1 MLSKRKKTLMMK
13 VFVVFLSFV
22 FVSAGFAARIVP
34 TGTVSIIKDGKVVG
48 QFSQEAPLP
57 EGALLRCEAQ
67 CAVQLDDVYMVA
79 EPDTVFSIS
88 PMADR
93 HDVLVQQGT
102 VYYSLNES
110 SRPLHFDTPA
120 GSATTGDLTMTESE
134 LRGYVRVVGNDTE
147 IGVIGGGTMTVA
159 TGSEVV
165 PITSGKKI
173 TMTLADSGK
182 PANAAGGQEGMSRNT
197 KIALGVVGAA
207 VVAGGI
213 YAISSSGGGGGGR
226 NKKKDDGSPAAP

>member
-1 MLSKRKKTLMMK
+1 MLSKRKRTLMMK
-13 VFVVFLSFV
+13 VFVVFLSFA

-102 VYYSLNES
+102 LYYSLNES

-120 GSATTGDLTMTESE
+120 GNATTGDLSMTEGE
-134 LRGYVRVVGNDTE
+134 LRGYVRVVGNETE
-147 IGVIGGGTMTVA
+147 IGVVGGGSMTVV
-159 TGSEVV
+159 TGSEEV

-173 TMTLADSGK
+173 TMTLADSGNT
-182 PANAAGGQEGMSRNT
+182 ANAAGGEEGMSRNT

-213 YAISSSGGGGGGR
+213 ILVASSGGSGSS

>member
-1 MLSKRKKTLMMK
+1 MLSKRKRTLMMK
-13 VFVVFLSFV
+13 VFVVFLSFA

-79 EPDTVFSIS
+79 EPNTVFSIS

-93 HDVLVQQGT
+93 HDVLVQKGT
-102 VYYSLNES
+102 IYYSLNES

-120 GSATTGDLTMTESE
+120 GNATTGDLTMTEGE
-134 LRGYVRVVGNDTE
+134 LRGYVRVAGNETE
-147 IGVIGGGTMTVA
+147 IGVIGGGSMTVA
-159 TGSEVV
+159 TGSEEV
-165 PITSGKKI
+165 PVTSGKKV

-182 PANAAGGQEGMSRNT
+182 TANAAGGQDGMSRNT
-197 KIALGVVGAA
+197 KIALGVIGAA

-213 YAISSSGGGGGGR
+213 YAISSSGGGGGGGGR
-226 NKKKDDGSPAAP
+226 DRDDGSPASP

>member
-1 MLSKRKKTLMMK
+1 MLSKRKRTLMMK

-120 GSATTGDLTMTESE
+120 GSATTGDLSMTEGE
-134 LRGYVRVVGNDTE
+134 LRGYVRVVGNETE
-147 IGVIGGGTMTVA
+147 IGVIVGGSMTVA
-159 TGSEVV
+159 TGSEEV

-173 TMTLADSGK
+173 TMTLADSEK
-182 PANAAGGQEGMSRNT
+182 PADAVGGQEGMSRNT
-197 KIALGVVGAA
+197 KIAIGVISAL

-213 YAISSSGGGGGGR
+213 YAISSSGGGGSS